1 MLHGISLTPL
11 FNINMHKIICFIIIL
26 LFASIAEAQELRA
39 RVNVVSNRVG
49 AGVDKKVFQTLQTAL
64 NNFIN
69 NRKWTTESYA
79 PEEKIDC
86 SFLLN
91 VESTNDANIYK
102 ASLTIQ
108 SARPVFNATYLS
120 PVINFQDNEV
130 AFKYAEFQQ
139 LEFNENRVSG
149 TDPLAGNLTAVLAY
163 YINIILGLDYDSF
176 SPRGG
181 NIYFQKAQSIVNN
194 APEGRGISG
203 WKPFDGTRNRYWLT
217 ENLLS
222 SRYAIIH
229 DAFYNFYR
237 LGMDKL
243 YEDETTARNQILNV
257 LSLLNNFNID
267 NPNTM
272 ILQFFL
278 QSKTQELIRIFSK
291 ANPQEKAKAVEYLQR
306 LDISN
311 ANKYKEGLK

>member
-1 MLHGISLTPL
+1 MRNIFILVL
-11 FNINMHKIICFIIIL
+11 FF
-26 LFASIAEAQELRA
+26 LFATKSGAQELRA

-69 NRKWTTESYA
+69 NRKWTTENYT

-108 SARPVFNATYLS
+108 SARPVFNSTYLS
-120 PVINFQDNEV
+120 PIINFQDNDI

-181 NIYFQKAQSIVNN
+181 NIYFQKAQNIVNN

-203 WKPFDGTRNRYWLT
+203 WKAFDGIRNRYWLT

-222 SRYAIIH
+222 SRYAIMH

-257 LSLLNNFNID
+257 LSLLNNFNTD

-278 QSKTQELIRIFSK
+278 QGKTQELIRIFSK
-291 ANPQEKAKAVEYLQR
+291 ATPQEKAKALEYLQR

-311 ANKYKEGLK
+311 ANRYKEELK